1 MKKLNIITTGI
12 NKAVFF
18 CLLIPF
24 IVFAENN
31 TPTPENSPT
40 GFTDKSGPAPPPP
53 TPINEQLIW
62 LVLACLLFAFI
73 ILQLRDKRKS
83 NS

>member
-31 TPTPENSPT
+31 TPTPENTPA

-53 TPINEQLIW
+53 TPINEELTWLI
-62 LVLACLLFAFI
+62 LACILFAFI
-73 ILQLRDKRKS
+73 ILQWRDRADSK
-83 NS
+83 